1 MEHQR
6 FSNPIMDPKQN
17 VHDCPMMHTVKKND
31 NTAGY
36 PSLFLGARMKET
48 TTKAVPM
55 KENHPTMLLVKKG
68 GLKNDKSMKKGK
80 GKT

>member
-1 MEHQR
+1 
-6 FSNPIMDPKQN
+6 
-17 VHDCPMMHTVKKND
+17 MMHTVKKND

-68 GLKNDKSMKKGK
+68 GLNDNLKKKRKNLSMSFA
-80 GKT
+80 

>member
-1 MEHQR
+1 
-6 FSNPIMDPKQN
+6 
-17 VHDCPMMHTVKKND
+17 MMHTVKKND